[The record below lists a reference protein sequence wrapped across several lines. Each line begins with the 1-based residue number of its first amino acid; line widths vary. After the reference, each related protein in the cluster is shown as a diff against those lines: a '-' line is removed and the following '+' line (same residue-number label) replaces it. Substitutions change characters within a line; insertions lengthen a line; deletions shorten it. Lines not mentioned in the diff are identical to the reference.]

1 MEPAAADERII
12 NEILQTFDAFD
23 WGYEQLDGATFRT
36 GVATDAGAFVV
47 LIRVT
52 NHWVVATINPF
63 VERPAS
69 GWGETALRVMAAAN
83 HAINMAKIG
92 IDDEDDA
99 FLTVELPSEG
109 FERSHLYDAMAAL
122 SHYAEQLVL
131 SILQASRIDTLN
143 QG

>member
-1 MEPAAADERII
+1 MQSAAADERII
-12 NEILQTFDAFD
+12 DEILRTFDEFD
-23 WGYEQLDGATFRT
+23 WGYERIDGATFRT
-36 GVATDAGAFVV
+36 GIATEAGAFVV

-63 VERPAS
+63 VERPEA
-69 GWGETALRVMAAAN
+69 GWGAAALRVMAAAN
-83 HAINMAKIG
+83 HTINMAKIG

-99 FLTVELPSEG
+99 FLTVELPAEG

-131 SILQASRIDTLN
+131 SVLQASRIDRLN
-143 QG
+143 QS

>member
-12 NEILQTFDAFD
+12 NEILQTFEEFD
-23 WGYEQLDGATFRT
+23 WGYEQIDGATFRT

-52 NHWVVATINPF
+52 HHWVVATINPF
-63 VERPAS
+63 VERPEG
-69 GWGETALRVMAAAN
+69 GWGETALRVMAGAN
-83 HAINMAKIG
+83 HAINMAK
-92 IDDEDDA
+92 
-99 FLTVELPSEG
+99 G

-131 SILQASRIDTLN
+131 SILQATRIDTLN